1 MAVADALG
9 QDSPLATLALYAS
22 LITAISYIAYRTYFD
37 PLSHVPGPLIC
48 RLTSLW
54 VWIHSYLGDE
64 CRQIDSLHAKYGPV
78 VRIAPNE
85 VVFSEGEALGP
96 IYSEKGGF
104 LKSPAYA
111 NFDFEGHQTIFSARD
126 PAHRAKRSKAVVPMF
141 STAAIRSNVDTI
153 EGCIDQ
159 FVKRLQSE
167 VAKARSRA
175 KETGNSH
182 PVDVLNLTRGLALDA
197 VTSYLFGKSYDG
209 CNEKTSRL
217 SASMFVDSV
226 VSFGR
231 FFYLP
236 NYLFGHVFTIC
247 QKLFPPSPEENESI
261 EKVDTFTKPLTH
273 NPPFENLYQTRLLN
287 SGITPEETNI
297 QMQDVIFA
305 GTNTTGTNLALLLWN
320 LTNHPSVLQKLHQEL
335 HEASTTDPSTLP
347 YLNATIK
354 ETLRLSMANPTRF
367 PRIVPP
373 SGWTYTSPSTSKTYH
388 LPSGTQ
394 VGLQPWTLHFN
405 PSVFPDPH
413 TFNPDRWLDPTKEML
428 RDWIPFNIGARQCI
442 ARNLAM
448 TELLLT
454 ARAAVKEG
462 VLRGARVVRGKIE
475 VVEWFNAKIVGKK
488 VELVW
493 D

>member
-9 QDSPLATLALYAS
+9 QASPLATLALLA
-22 LITAISYIAYRTYFD
+22 AISYVVYRTYFD
-37 PLSHVPGPLIC
+37 PLSHVPGPFIC

-54 VWIHSYLGDE
+54 VWIHSCLGDE
-64 CRQIDSLHAKYGPV
+64 CRQIDALHAKYGPV

-85 VVFSEGEALGP
+85 VVFSEGEALVP
-96 IYSEKGGF
+96 IYSERGGF

-141 STAAIRSNVDTI
+141 STAAIRSSLDTI

-167 VAKARSRA
+167 VEEARSRA
-175 KETGNSH
+175 KETGRSQ

-197 VTSYLFGKSYDG
+197 VTSYLFGKPYDG

-247 QKLFPPSPEENESI
+247 QKLFPPSLEENASI
-261 EKVDTFTKPLTH
+261 EKVDTFTKALTH
-273 NPPFENLYQTRLLN
+273 NPPSEDLYQTRLLN
-287 SGITPEETNI
+287 SGITCEETNI

-305 GTNTTGTNLALLLWN
+305 GTDTTGTNLAMLLWN
-320 LTNHPSVLQKLHQEL
+320 LTNHPSVLHKLHQEL
-335 HEASTTDPSTLP
+335 TEAETTTPNYDPSTLP
-347 YLNATIK
+347 YLNAVIK

-373 SGWTYTSPSTSKTYH
+373 SGWTYTSPSTSKSYH
-388 LPSGTQ
+388 IPSGTQ
-394 VGLQPWTLHFN
+394 VGIQPWTLHFKS
-405 PSVFPDPH
+405 SVFPDPH
-413 TFNPDRWLDPTKEML
+413 TFNPNRWLNPTREML

-454 ARAAVKEG
+454 ARAVVKSNVLKGAKVVKE
-462 VLRGARVVRGKIE
+462 RVE
-475 VVEWFNAKIVGKK
+475 VVEWFNAKIVGEK

-493 D
+493 E

>member
-1 MAVADALG
+1 
-9 QDSPLATLALYAS
+9 
-22 LITAISYIAYRTYFD
+22 
-37 PLSHVPGPLIC
+37 
-48 RLTSLW
+48 
-54 VWIHSYLGDE
+54 
-64 CRQIDSLHAKYGPV
+64 
-78 VRIAPNE
+78 
-85 VVFSEGEALGP
+85 
-96 IYSEKGGF
+96 
-104 LKSPAYA
+104 
-111 NFDFEGHQTIFSARD
+111 
-126 PAHRAKRSKAVVPMF
+126 MF

-305 GTNTTGTNLALLLWN
+305 GTDTTGTNLALLLWN

-373 SGWTYTSPSTSKTYH
+373 SGWTYTSPSTSKSYH

-405 PSVFPDPH
+405 PSVFPNPQ
-413 TFNPDRWLDPTKEML
+413 TFNPDRWLDPTKEMQ

-442 ARNLAM
+442 ARTLAM
-448 TELLLT
+448 MELILT
-454 ARAAVKEG
+454 ARAVVNSG
-462 VLRGARVVRGKIE
+462 VLEGAKVVRERVE
-475 VVEWFNAKIVGKK
+475 VVEWFNAKIVGEK

-493 D
+493 E

>member
-22 LITAISYIAYRTYFD
+22 LIAAISYIVYGTYFD
-37 PLSHVPGPLIC
+37 QLSHIPGPLIC

-64 CRQIDSLHAKYGPV
+64 CRQIDALHAKYGPV

-85 VVFSEGEALGP
+85 VVFSEGEALAP
-96 IYSEKGGF
+96 IYSERGGF

-111 NFDFEGHQTIFSARD
+111 NFDFEDHQTIFSARD

-141 STAAIRSNVDTI
+141 STAAIRSSVDTI

-159 FVKRLQSE
+159 FMKRLQRE
-167 VAKARSRA
+167 VEEARSRA
-175 KETGNSH
+175 KETGRSH

-247 QKLFPPSPEENESI
+247 QRLSPPSPEENESI
-261 EKVDTFTKPLTH
+261 EKVDTFTRNLTH
-273 NPPFENLYQTRLLN
+273 DPPSENLYQTRLLN

-305 GTNTTGTNLALLLWN
+305 GTDTTGTNLALLLWN
-320 LTNHPSVLQKLHQEL
+320 LTNHPSVLHKLQQEL
-335 HEASTTDPSTLP
+335 TDAETTDPSTLP

-373 SGWTYTSPSTSKTYH
+373 SSWTYTSPSTSKSYH

-413 TFNPDRWLDPTKEML
+413 TFNPDRWLNPTKEMQ

-448 TELLLT
+448 MELILT
-454 ARAAVKEG
+454 ARKVVREG
-462 VLRGARVVRGKIE
+462 VLRGAKVVRERVE
-475 VVEWFNAKIVGKK
+475 VVEWFNAKIVGEK

-493 D
+493 E